1 MSLVK
6 RQVNEHTSDLGS
18 KLGALEL
25 SDEIED
31 SVTDG
36 LLEMGVVS
44 LARRNNLGGLLV
56 ESGGS
61 GVLGLG
67 HHGCLSLVTGSGK
80 LNSVLLHVSLSSLVS
95 TSVLHLL
102 HLVLTLSHV
111 VHGASGVVTLGSLV
125 VVTTVVVSI
134 TALEVSVSTLV
145 LLVLSRSG
153 HLLETTISLHGEG
166 LQELGDLVVEF
177 ITRGDVLPVVVLVV
191 KLFELL
197 ETKFILSLFIL
208 DLSEL
213 LEFVMADLELSLV
226 EESVVTVLEGL
237 LGLVGSLEADESVGL
252 LCLIN
257 GEHLDAL
264 NFSVFLE
271 NTSEVL
277 FGELGLEV
285 LDVEVASL
293 LGVLVLDGLTEE
305 LFLSLGG
312 SKGGLNVEDLTV
324 THVSSVKRFNG
335 FESFLGSVLVIVFV
349 FRHVADESEFT
360 VGVVNLGERGNVS
373 EGSEEVL
380 QIFIR
385 EVVGVVLDVQVVE
398 HTSDV
403 LSVLGVPLDSDA
415 LLARRRLV
423 HHFAGFGGILR
434 GLVAD
439 ETVSTRSVVLVHGD
453 LEGLDGVLL
462 GRVERAHSVIELSGG
477 HILTMGS
484 GSGDFADEDV
494 TVLVGL
500 GEVRSEEGV
509 IESETSARLASDVE
523 VSQVVGGL
531 LVHFFILNAHN
542 TGVEWLSGVSA
553 DLGLVLE
560 LNTGVLEKTSE

>member
-18 KLGALEL
+18 KLGALKL

-385 EVVGVVLDVQVVE
+385 EVVGVVLDV
-398 HTSDV
+398 
-403 LSVLGVPLDSDA
+403 
-415 LLARRRLV
+415 
-423 HHFAGFGGILR
+423 
-434 GLVAD
+434 
-439 ETVSTRSVVLVHGD
+439 
-453 LEGLDGVLL
+453 
-462 GRVERAHSVIELSGG
+462 
-477 HILTMGS
+477 
-484 GSGDFADEDV
+484 
-494 TVLVGL
+494 
-500 GEVRSEEGV
+500 
-509 IESETSARLASDVE
+509 
-523 VSQVVGGL
+523 
-531 LVHFFILNAHN
+531 
-542 TGVEWLSGVSA
+542 
-553 DLGLVLE
+553 
-560 LNTGVLEKTSE
+560 